1 VQDINIK
8 VFLSSLSLSL
18 SLSLSFSLSFSL
30 SLWPLLSKARD
41 IVAIFG
47 AIANIERQLQLH
59 CLSNDKVIFVI
70 VRAPI
75 T

>member
-1 VQDINIK
+1 MICTRHKCQVCLTYTHIYTRARTHCG
-8 VFLSSLSLSL
+8 
-18 SLSLSFSLSFSL
+18 
-30 SLWPLLSKARD
+30 PLPPAARD
-41 IVAIFG
+41 TVAIFG